1 MGDAMVRRLL
11 RHGLDV
17 TVFNRTREK
26 AEPLMALGAK
36 VVDAPVELGDRK
48 IVFVTLA
55 GPSDLRQ
62 VMTGPRGL
70 LTGGSTPDV
79 VVDCTTVS
87 ADVSEELR
95 ADMAERGTALLAA
108 PVSGNPRVAA
118 AGRLTMAV
126 SGSQAAYERARD
138 YLALLGAGAIYVGEG
153 ELARLVKLCHNLFL
167 GVVIQS
173 MVEITVLAEKGG
185 VPRATFLEYLNKSV
199 MGSLF
204 TAYKTP
210 GLVNLDFTAT
220 FTSTLLRKDYD
231 LGLASARSL
240 GVPMPVASAVYQ
252 LVQRLVNEGHG
263 DDDFA
268 TLLLL
273 QARASALELVADPR
287 AVDDGIGIEG
297 PATLPSERAS

>member
-1 MGDAMVRRLL
+1 MGEAMVRRLL
-11 RHGLDV
+11 SRGFDV
-17 TVFNRTREK
+17 TVYNRTRAK
-26 AEPLMALGAK
+26 AEPLLDLGAK
-36 VVDAPVELGDRK
+36 LVDKPVELGDRQ
-48 IVFVTLA
+48 IVFVSLA

-62 VMTGPRGL
+62 VMTGPGGL
-70 LTGGSTPDV
+70 LTGSVTPEV

-95 ADMAERGTALLAA
+95 SAMAELGTALLVA

-126 SGSQAAYERARD
+126 SGPHAAYERARE
-138 YLALLGAGAIYVGEG
+138 YLAMLGAGATYVGQG

-173 MVEITVLAEKGG
+173 LAEITVLAEKGG
-185 VPRATFLEYLNKSV
+185 VPRITFLEYLNKSV

-204 TAYKTP
+204 TSYKTP

-231 LGLASARSL
+231 LGLASARAL
-240 GVPMPVASAVYQ
+240 GVPMPVASTVYQ
-252 LVQRLVNEGHG
+252 LVQRLVNEGYG
-263 DDDFA
+263 EQDFA

-273 QARASALELVADPR
+273 QAQAAALELVADPQP
-287 AVDDGIGIEG
+287 VDDGIVSEG
-297 PATLPSERAS
+297 SRQ